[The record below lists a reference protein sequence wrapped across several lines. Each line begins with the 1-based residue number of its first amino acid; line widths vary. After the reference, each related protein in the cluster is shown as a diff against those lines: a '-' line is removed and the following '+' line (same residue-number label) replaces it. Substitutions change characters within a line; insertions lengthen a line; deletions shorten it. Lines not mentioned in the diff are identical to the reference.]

1 MLDEKL
7 LVDHFDQ
14 AFSLQILKRRQSEK
28 RARLGDTV
36 AVESLS
42 PMELLETYWR
52 STELEGE
59 EIEAMQTLAKEILA
73 SIEE

>member
-1 MLDEKL
+1 MLDEKQL
-7 LVDHFDQ
+7 IDYFDQ
-14 AFSLQILKRRQSEK
+14 AFSLQIVKRRQSEK

-42 PMELLETYWR
+42 PMELLDIYWR

-59 EIEAMQTLAKEILA
+59 EIEAMAALAKEILGA
-73 SIEE
+73 GEE